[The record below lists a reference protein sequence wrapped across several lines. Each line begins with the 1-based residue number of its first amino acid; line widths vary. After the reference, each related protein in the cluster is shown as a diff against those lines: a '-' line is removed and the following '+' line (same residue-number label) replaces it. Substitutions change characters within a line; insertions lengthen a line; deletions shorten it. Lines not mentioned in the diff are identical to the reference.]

1 MQHFALLDFIQVSVS
16 HSKELF
22 ARPHYSGMNY
32 FLVKALGLKGL
43 SQPVKSSEARLG
55 LVRVEVLLLLVT
67 LFIEY
72 CLPFL
77 KSLFKILIINHK
89 PMPKNAHPKPKINI
103 LNFNKNLIG
112 LGVYFQIA
120 DNALPI
126 VDIYPIGK
134 YLLIEGICLEMMLP
148 IYCF

>member
-1 MQHFALLDFIQVSVS
+1 MQLIALLDFIQVSVS
-16 HSKELF
+16 HSKEFF
-22 ARPHYSGMNY
+22 ARPHYSGMNC
-32 FLVKALGLKGL
+32 FLVKALCLKGL

-55 LVRVEVLLLLVT
+55 LVRVEVHLLLVT

-89 PMPKNAHPKPKINI
+89 PRPKNAHPKPKINI

-120 DNALPI
+120 DNAVPI

-134 YLLIEGICLEMMLP
+134 YLLIEGVCLEMMLP